1 MFDESSN
8 TRGMT
13 SRPVV
18 LSIRPTFIE
27 RILNGTKTIELRRRF
42 PESLPPAVLVLLY
55 STAPVQALV
64 GWGLLDRVVRLPLPI
79 LWRRFGSAASVTRD
93 EFDAYFHGTD
103 VGCALSLKQVRQLP
117 KPIQL
122 TDLKR
127 RFDFSPPQS
136 YCYWKESLA
145 VLADHDWDK
154 APTGYK
160 HLHSARRP

>member
-1 MFDESSN
+1 MS
-8 TRGMT
+8 MP

-18 LSIRPTFIE
+18 LSIRPKFIE
-27 RILNGTKTIELRRRF
+27 RILDGTKTIELRRRF
-42 PESLPPAVLVLLY
+42 PASMPAEVTVLLY

-64 GWGLLDRVVRLPLPI
+64 GWGLLDRVVELPLAV
-79 LWRRFGSAASVTRD
+79 LWKRFGSAASVTRD
-93 EFDAYFHGTD
+93 EFDAYFQGADT
-103 VGCALSLKQVRQLP
+103 GCALSLTQVRQFP

-145 VLADHDWDK
+145 VLGQHGWDK
-154 APTGYK
+154 AP
-160 HLHSARRP
+160 S